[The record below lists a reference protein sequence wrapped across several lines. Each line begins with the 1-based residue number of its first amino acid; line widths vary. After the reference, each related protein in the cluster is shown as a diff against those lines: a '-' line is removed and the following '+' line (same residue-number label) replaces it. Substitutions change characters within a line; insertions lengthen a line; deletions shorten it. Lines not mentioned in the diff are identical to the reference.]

1 MICHL
6 LGFAMHPE
14 ITQSAAD
21 LFANETPDDDAEE
34 LETDLL
40 RVEAEFGDEELWDF
54 YGEEHTA
61 EAKDHGICNRGDQDG
76 GILEETER
84 LDEFVHFE
92 GFGVE
97 TAKGEVFLLERRS
110 DVLDSFANI
119 QSFRL
124 EEESEEELD
133 AVDDGEHA
141 VDPSVVSCLGHHET
155 HDEWSERWT

>member
-1 MICHL
+1 M
-6 LGFAMHPE
+6 
-14 ITQSAAD
+14 
-21 LFANETPDDDAEE
+21 
-34 LETDLL
+34 
-40 RVEAEFGDEELWDF
+40 
-54 YGEEHTA
+54 
-61 EAKDHGICNRGDQDG
+61 
-76 GILEETER
+76 
-84 LDEFVHFE
+84 DEFVHFE
-92 GFGVE
+92 RFGVE

-124 EEESEEELD
+124 EEESEEELY